1 MSTIK
6 INPTQNLA
14 VIWGIFKFL
23 SHFATVSINVKQTQD
38 NGNGT

>member
-14 VIWGIFKFL
+14 VIWGVFEFL
-23 SHFATVSINVKQTQD
+23 STFATVSADKC
-38 NGNGT
+38 